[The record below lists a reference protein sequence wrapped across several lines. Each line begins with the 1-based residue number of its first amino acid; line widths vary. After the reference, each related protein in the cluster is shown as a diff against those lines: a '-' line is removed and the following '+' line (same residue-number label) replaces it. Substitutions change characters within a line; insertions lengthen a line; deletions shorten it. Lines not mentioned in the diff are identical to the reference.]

1 MEKTVEVAP
10 RRRVRELR
18 SPEILAHPFEA
29 WENLR
34 AAREGATI
42 DGCPAAA
49 SREDVMEIFSNPE
62 DFKSG
67 GSKDLGS
74 SRRLIPQEIDPPDH
88 KRYRK
93 LMDPLF
99 APREVR
105 LMEPAIRA
113 IAIELIESVL
123 AAGSCDFTTTVGQ
136 LAPRFFAIELLEL
149 PESGFNEMLY
159 LKGEVIHPTGAT
171 DGERQA
177 SRIAA
182 GMRIEKMLDD
192 ARRKR
197 MANPGDDLLSRVINM
212 RVEGDSLTPDEV
224 LAMYYMFF
232 VAGLDTVAGMM
243 SCMFAFL
250 ASSPKHRRR
259 IVDDPGV
266 IPKAV
271 EEMLRRETVIENVT
285 RVASRDCEFNGRAV
299 RAGDPVVV
307 AMGAAN
313 HDPSVFANP
322 ETVDFDR
329 DANKHL
335 AFAAGIHRCLGSHL
349 ARLELAIVLEEWH
362 KKIPDYWLAEGTE
375 LRWLDSPVRTVR
387 HLPLEWDVSSTCQ

>member
-1 MEKTVEVAP
+1 M
-10 RRRVRELR
+10 
-18 SPEILAHPFEA
+18 
-29 WENLR
+29 
-34 AAREGATI
+34 
-42 DGCPAAA
+42 
-49 SREDVMEIFSNPE
+49 
-62 DFKSG
+62 
-67 GSKDLGS
+67 
-74 SRRLIPQEIDPPDH
+74 PD
-88 KRYRK
+88 
-93 LMDPLF
+93 
-99 APREVR
+99 
-105 LMEPAIRA
+105 
-113 IAIELIESVL
+113 
-123 AAGSCDFTTTVGQ
+123 
-136 LAPRFFAIELLEL
+136 
-149 PESGFNEMLY
+149 SGFREMLY
-159 LKGEVIHPTGAT
+159 LKGEAIHPTGAT

-177 SRIAA
+177 SKMAA
-182 GMRIEKMLDD
+182 GVRIEKMLDN
-192 ARRKR
+192 ARRER
-197 MANPGDDLLSRVINM
+197 MANPGDDLLSRVIKM
-212 RVEGDSLTPDEV
+212 QVDGESLTPDEV
-224 LAMYYMFF
+224 LAVYYNLF

-250 ASSPKHRRR
+250 AGSPQHRRR

-285 RVASRDCEFNGRAV
+285 RVAARDCEFNGRAV
-299 RAGDPVVV
+299 RAGDPIVV

-387 HLPLEWDVSSTCQ
+387 QLPLEWDVSATCR